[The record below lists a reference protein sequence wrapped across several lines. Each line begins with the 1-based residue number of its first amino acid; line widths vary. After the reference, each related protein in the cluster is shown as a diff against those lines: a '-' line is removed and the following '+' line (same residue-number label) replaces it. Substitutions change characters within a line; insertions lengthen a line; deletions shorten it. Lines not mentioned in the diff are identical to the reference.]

1 MRSSIRFARGFVA
14 LLTIGVALGKTAYAA
29 DTPPPPAETTWAD
42 VLRLAREAT
51 PRIALERDS
60 VALAAADRRT
70 AALLPNP
77 SLTLG
82 REKPTGGDPTLF
94 SGDKLDTV
102 GFEMPLRA
110 PGLRSARI
118 RAADQTLT
126 AARHQAQAHVN
137 TLAAD
142 AGEAFI
148 ELLRSQREVDV
159 LTGAQQ
165 ELMRLHEVVEARQ
178 ANGVSSQYDLLRLE
192 IEIANWRGRL
202 HEAQTDV
209 LERQARLATLLG
221 FSGWQ
226 PVAVGDL
233 RTLAEGLRPEE
244 GVFDV
249 AMHPALMAAAAEQ
262 ASAETRV
269 QVAERE
275 RMPEI
280 SLDVDKS
287 RTTAPFGA
295 SRHIGVS
302 VEVPIMNRRQGAL
315 DHARVEADA
324 AALERRLMEAEL
336 NTDLK
341 RSTDVAMQRE
351 LVLDQFDRQ
360 VTQHLTELK
369 DMAEVAYRVGNTP
382 MVELLDAART
392 RYEAQLEL
400 ATLEAEL
407 VEARLDVA
415 QAHGALGVR
424 F

>member
-1 MRSSIRFARGFVA
+1 MKPSLRIARGRVA
-14 LLTIGVALGKTAYAA
+14 LLVVGVALGTAYAA

-51 PRIALERDS
+51 PRLALERDS

-82 REKPTGGDPTLF
+82 REKPTGGDATLF

-102 GFEMPLRA
+102 GFEMPLHT

-126 AARHQAQAHVN
+126 AARNQAQAHVN

-165 ELMRLHEVVEARQ
+165 ELTRLHEVVEARQ

-192 IEIANWRGRL
+192 IEIATWRGRL

-209 LERQARLATLLG
+209 LERQAQLATLLG

-226 PVAVGDL
+226 PVAVGNL
-233 RTLAEGLRPEE
+233 RTLAEELRPQE

-249 AMHPALMAAAAEQ
+249 ATHPALIAAVAEQ

-269 QVAERE
+269 KVAERE

-280 SLDVDKS
+280 SLDIDKS
-287 RTTAPFGA
+287 RTAAPFGA

-324 AALERRLMEAEL
+324 AAQERRLTEAEL
-336 NTDLK
+336 TTDMK
-341 RSTDVAMQRE
+341 RSTSVATQRQQ
-351 LVLDQFDRQ
+351 VLEQFDGQ
-360 VTQHLTELK
+360 VAKRLPELK

-382 MVELLDAART
+382 ILELLDAART
-392 RYEAQLEL
+392 RYEAQLQV

-407 VEARLDVA
+407 AEARLDVA